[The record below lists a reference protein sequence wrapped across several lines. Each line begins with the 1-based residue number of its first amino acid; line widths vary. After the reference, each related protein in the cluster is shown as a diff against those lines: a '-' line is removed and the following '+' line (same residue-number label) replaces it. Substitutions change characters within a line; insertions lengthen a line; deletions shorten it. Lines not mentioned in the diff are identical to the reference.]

1 MSSDS
6 NTTEPSVA
14 ELRAATEGCIA
25 AGKHWDAHA
34 LLAQI
39 WQRDPSPA
47 LAGFICK
54 QFASL
59 SEHLPVTK
67 QRLGILRSFTVEP
80 IVPLLRAGAVV
91 YRVDLDVEVGQFNA
105 YAQEVFDPSSFL
117 YREELDVVL
126 LAVQLRDIAPELADG
141 FAELP
146 LGEITTVVER
156 VAGELRTWVETIRSR
171 SAAHVMVHNFE
182 VPTEPTLG
190 VSDMGNPAGQIAV
203 VQDLNRRLQKLATE
217 VTGMSIV
224 DYSGMVARAGSEAW
238 HDPVR
243 WNTVRLPMRA
253 DRLNDVASGWLQHL
267 VPVAGRVCKA
277 VVCDLDNT
285 LWGGVVGEEGIAGI
299 KVGPESKGLPF
310 QALQQTL
317 LNLRARGILLAI
329 SSKNNHEDALEAI
342 NGHPEM
348 LLREEHFSAMRIN
361 WQPKSQNL
369 SEIAQELNIGIDSL
383 AFLDDNPVERL
394 QVRGEHPEVAVL
406 DLPED
411 ANLYAPLVADCPL
424 FQRLSVSSE
433 DRVRSVMYA
442 QQKQRAELQE
452 STGSLED
459 FYRSLEMK
467 ITFGG
472 VDDLS
477 LARVAQLTQKTNQLN
492 MTTRRYSEQQISE
505 FAADPAKRVYWVQ
518 VVDRFGDNGI
528 IGVMIVEEQGTAW
541 EIDTFL
547 MSCRVISRSVE
558 TAMLGFLCE
567 QAIEAKA
574 EKLAGDFLP
583 TKKNAPAE
591 KIYADHQFQKIEAD
605 EQGSRWEL
613 RLSTNAIAIPEWFER
628 LESNTHLI

>member
-6 NTTEPSVA
+6 NTAEPSVS
-14 ELRAATEGCIA
+14 ELRAAAEGCIA
-25 AGKHWDAHA
+25 AGKHWEAHA

-39 WQRDPSPA
+39 WQRDPAPA
-47 LAGFICK
+47 LAGFIGK

-59 SEHLPVTK
+59 SEHLPVIK

-80 IVPLLRAGAVV
+80 IVPLLRAGAAV

-117 YREELDVVL
+117 YSQELDVML
-126 LAVQLRDIAPELADG
+126 LAVQLSDIAPELADG

-146 LGEITTVVER
+146 LGEIAGVAER
-156 VAGELRTWVETIRSR
+156 VAGEMRSWLETIRSR

-182 VPTEPTLG
+182 VPTETALG
-190 VSDMGNPAGQIAV
+190 VSDVGNPSGQIAAV
-203 VQDLNRRLQKLATE
+203 HDLNRQLQKLAE
-217 VTGMSIV
+217 DIAGVSVV
-224 DYSGMVARAGSEAW
+224 DYGAMVARAGSEAW

-243 WNTVRLPMRA
+243 WNTVRLPMKA
-253 DRLNDVASGWLQHL
+253 DRLNDVARGWLQHL
-267 VPVAGRVCKA
+267 MPVAGRVCKA

-285 LWGGVVGEEGIAGI
+285 LWGGVVGEDGVAGI
-299 KVGPESKGLPF
+299 KLGLESKGIPF
-310 QALQQTL
+310 RALQQTL

-329 SSKNNHEDALEAI
+329 CSKNNHEDALEAI

-406 DLPED
+406 ELPAD
-411 ANLYAPLVADCPL
+411 ANLYAPMVAGCPL

-433 DRVRSVMYA
+433 DRSRSEMYA
-442 QQKQRAELQE
+442 QQKQRAELQQ

-467 ITFGG
+467 ITFGE

-477 LARVAQLTQKTNQLN
+477 LQRVAQLTQKTNQLN

-528 IGVMIVEEQGTAW
+528 IGVMIVEALGTTW
-541 EIDTFL
+541 EIVTFL

-567 QAIEAKA
+567 QAAA
-574 EKLAGDFLP
+574 AGAMKLAGDFLP

-591 KIYADHQFQKIEAD
+591 KIYADHGFQETEAS

-613 RLSTNAIAIPEWFER
+613 ELSQRAIAIPEWFER
-628 LESNTHLI
+628 VESAATS